1 MAMTM
6 RAVFAREAN
15 KPEKHLFS
23 ATAFLHVLAS
33 GREGSPMRSSC
44 QATVPLLQEALEEF
58 TVARGTR
65 DLKALLLDMM
75 GDTSWKAAPRS
86 KHMSGLSDLAFAIV
100 SKVTQADAQKHP
112 HQTMAGPCDSHQHA
126 SNMCNHA

>member
-1 MAMTM
+1 M
-6 RAVFAREAN
+6 RN
-15 KPEKHLFS
+15 
-23 ATAFLHVLAS
+23 
-33 GREGSPMRSSC
+33 SC
-44 QATVPLLQEALEEF
+44 QATVPLFQEALEEF
-58 TVARGTR
+58 TFARGTR

-75 GDTSWKAAPRS
+75 GDTSWKTAPRS

-100 SKVTQADAQKHP
+100 SKATQADAQKHP